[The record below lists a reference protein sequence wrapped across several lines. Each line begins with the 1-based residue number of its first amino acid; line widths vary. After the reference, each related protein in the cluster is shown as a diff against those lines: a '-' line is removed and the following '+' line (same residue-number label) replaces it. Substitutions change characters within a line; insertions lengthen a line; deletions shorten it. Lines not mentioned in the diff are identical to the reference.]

1 MKVGCLKSA
10 HNTSYADYRAL
21 VMLIFPANAPIDV
34 LIKPIFT
41 FFTHDPD
48 QSRIICANYLHFV
61 LTIIFVGM
69 KNAVVDKDISAPDR
83 DATTI
88 KGWHTLK

>member
-1 MKVGCLKSA
+1 
-10 HNTSYADYRAL
+10 
-21 VMLIFPANAPIDV
+21 MLIFPANAPIDV

-41 FFTHDPD
+41 VFTHDQD
-48 QSRIICANYLHFV
+48 QSKIIYILFWNS
-61 LTIIFVGM
+61 IFVGM
-69 KNAVVDKDISAPDR
+69 KNAVVDKDILAPDR